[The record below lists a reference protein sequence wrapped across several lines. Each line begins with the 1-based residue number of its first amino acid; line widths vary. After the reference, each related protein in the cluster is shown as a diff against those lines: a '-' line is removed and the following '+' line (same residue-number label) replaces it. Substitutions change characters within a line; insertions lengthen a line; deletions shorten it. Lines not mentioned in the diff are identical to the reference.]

1 MAIPYKLMATFFLTT
16 LPSFIQFN
24 YLVTCY
30 DPYFRRFWRENGVF
44 LEPQCNG
51 RLTRQ
56 NSSNWSK
63 SAIFSPIFSAKLL
76 LKS

>member
-1 MAIPYKLMATFFLTT
+1 MILIFVDFGGK
-16 LPSFIQFN
+16 
-24 YLVTCY
+24 
-30 DPYFRRFWRENGVF
+30 NGVF